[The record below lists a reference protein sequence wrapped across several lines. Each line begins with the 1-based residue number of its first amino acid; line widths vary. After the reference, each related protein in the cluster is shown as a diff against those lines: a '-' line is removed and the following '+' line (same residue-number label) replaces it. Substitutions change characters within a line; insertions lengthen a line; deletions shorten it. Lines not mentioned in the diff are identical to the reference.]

1 MLGNIRWELSNKKR
15 IKMSIIHV
23 NQIATKVEELFS
35 EHINV
40 DDMNVNDPEFK
51 TKLLTRCL
59 AAYAVYRVG
68 DASEVDSADSI
79 VDGGDDNGIDAIH
92 YSTITKRMIIVQS
105 KWSKK
110 GVGEPDSGDIR
121 KFKDG
126 VVDLF
131 NLEFDR
137 FNNKV
142 KSKQASIEKALTD
155 YDTKFDIVIIHTGNQ
170 LLSKHS
176 QRVMDDLLQEMNE
189 TGDENKEDILVCHQ
203 LNQGVVHS
211 SLASGVEGEPIDL
224 EVGLSQWG
232 KVDEPQSAFYGMIAG
247 EEVASWWE
255 SNGKRLFAK
264 NIRQMLG
271 TTEVNEEIRETL
283 DNNAENFWYFNN
295 GITVV
300 ADSIRKSAVGGNS
313 RDLGSFRVI
322 NMSVVNGAQTV
333 STIGRYKEEDGK
345 NLAKV
350 KLPIRIISLEGANE
364 HFGAEVTKTNNRQ
377 NRIENRDFVSQ
388 DEEQIRIRKELSIEE
403 VDYNIVRSDSFKPS
417 DNSFDLSEATV
428 ALACASGEVSLAV
441 QAKREIGKFYE
452 NLSKAPY
459 RVIFNPQV
467 SGIYVLNSVKTLRQ
481 IEEVI
486 SIEISKLEKKSGKY
500 YGLLVHGNRMIALL
514 SMKELLVSRE
524 AKNYDYVVA
533 GDVPEKVQNV
543 ILKTNDFVTEKY
555 PDKVLGTLFKN
566 TSICKELYQNC
577 I

>member
-1 MLGNIRWELSNKKR
+1 
-15 IKMSIIHV
+15 MSIIHV
-23 NQIATKVEELFS
+23 NQIATKVEDMFG
-35 EHINV
+35 EHITV

-59 AAYAVYRVG
+59 AAYAINRIG
-68 DASEVDSADSI
+68 DASEVDAAESI
-79 VDGGDDNGIDAIH
+79 VDGGDDNGIDAIF
-92 YSTITKRMIIVQS
+92 YSTNTKRMTIVQS

-110 GVGEPDSGDIR
+110 GVGEPDSGDVR

-137 FNNKV
+137 FNEKV
-142 KSKQASIEKALTD
+142 RSKQAIIEKALTD
-155 YDTKFDIVIIHTGNQ
+155 FDTKFDVVIIHTGNQ
-170 LLSKHS
+170 SLSKHS
-176 QRVMDDLLQEMNE
+176 QRVMDDLLSEMNE
-189 TGDENKEDILVCHQ
+189 TGDENKEDILVFHQ
-203 LNQGVVHS
+203 LNQGVIHS

-232 KVDEPQSAFYGMIAG
+232 KVDDPQSAYYGMIAG
-247 EEVASWWE
+247 EEIASWWQD
-255 SNGKRLFAK
+255 NGKRLFAK

-283 DNNAENFWYFNN
+283 ENDAESFWYFNN

-313 RDLGSFRVI
+313 RELGAFKVV

-333 STIGRYKEEDGK
+333 STIGRYKQEDGN
-345 NLAKV
+345 NLDKV
-350 KLPIRIISLEGANE
+350 KVPVRLISLEGAGEN
-364 HFGAEVTKTNNRQ
+364 FGADVTKTNNRQ

-388 DEEQIRIRKELSIEE
+388 DEEQIRIRKELSIEDI
-403 VDYNIVRSDSFKPS
+403 DYNIVRSDSFKPS
-417 DNSFDLSEATV
+417 DKSFDLSEATI
-428 ALACASGEVSLAV
+428 ALACASGETSLAV

-452 NLSKAPY
+452 SLSKAPY
-459 RVIFNPQV
+459 RTIFNPQI
-467 SGIYVLNSVKTLRQ
+467 SGVYVLNSVKTLRE
-481 IEEVI
+481 IEKVLAIEV
-486 SIEISKLEKKSGKY
+486 SQLEKKSGKT

-514 SMKELLVSRE
+514 AMKELGVLNA
-524 AKNYDYVVA
+524 AKNYDYLVDVV
-533 GDVPEKVQNV
+533 KVSETVNNIIQ
-543 ILKTNDFVTEKY
+543 KTKEFVTNNY

-566 TSICKELYQNC
+566 SSICKELYHEC

>member
-1 MLGNIRWELSNKKR
+1 
-15 IKMSIIHV
+15 MSIIHV
-23 NQIATKVEELFS
+23 NQIATKVEDMFG

-40 DDMNVNDPEFK
+40 DDMNVNDPEFH

-59 AAYAVYRVG
+59 AAYAINRIG
-68 DASEVDSADSI
+68 DANEVDSAESI
-79 VDGGDDNGIDAIH
+79 VDGGDDNGIDAIY
-92 YSTITKRMIIVQS
+92 YSSSTKRMTIVQS

-110 GVGEPDSGDIR
+110 GVGEPESGDVR

-137 FNNKV
+137 FNEKV
-142 KSKQASIEKALTD
+142 RSKQATIEKALTD
-155 YDTKFDIVIIHTGNQ
+155 FDTKFDVVIIHTGNQ
-170 LLSKHS
+170 SLSKHS
-176 QRVMDDLLQEMNE
+176 QRVMDDLLSEMNE
-189 TGDENKEDILVCHQ
+189 TGDENKEDILVFHQ
-203 LNQGVVHS
+203 LNQGVIHS

-232 KVDEPQSAFYGMIAG
+232 KVDEPQSAYYGMIAG
-247 EEVASWWE
+247 EEIASWWQD
-255 SNGKRLFAK
+255 NGKRLFAK

-283 DNNAENFWYFNN
+283 ENDAESFWYFNN

-313 RDLGSFRVI
+313 RDLGAFKVV

-333 STIGRYKEEDGK
+333 STIGRYKQEDGS
-345 NLAKV
+345 NLDKV
-350 KLPIRIISLEGANE
+350 KVPIRLISLEGAGE
-364 HFGAEVTKTNNRQ
+364 DFGADVTKTNNRQ

-388 DEEQIRIRKELSIEE
+388 DEEQIRIRKELSIED

-417 DNSFDLSEATV
+417 DKSFDLSEATI
-428 ALACASGEVSLAV
+428 ALACASGETSLAV

-452 NLSKAPY
+452 SLSKAPY
-459 RVIFNPQV
+459 RTIFNPQS
-467 SGIYVLNSVKTLRQ
+467 SGVYVLNSVKTLREIERVLATQ
-481 IEEVI
+481 I
-486 SIEISKLEKKSGKY
+486 SQLEKKSGKT

-514 SMKELLVSRE
+514 AMKELGVANAAKKYEYLVDE
-524 AKNYDYVVA
+524 N
-533 GDVPEKVQNV
+533 KVSATVNDIIQ
-543 ILKTNDFVTEKY
+543 KTKKFVTDKY

-566 TSICKELYQNC
+566 SSICKELYHEC